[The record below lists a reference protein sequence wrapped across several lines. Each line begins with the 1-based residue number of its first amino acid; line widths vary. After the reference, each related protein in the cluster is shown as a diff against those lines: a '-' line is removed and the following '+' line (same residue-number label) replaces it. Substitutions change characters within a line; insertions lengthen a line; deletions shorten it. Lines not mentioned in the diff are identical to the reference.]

1 MSTIA
6 RPYVA
11 AAFEYAAAKKD
22 LPAWETLLAAAAD
35 LAKDKAIVALLQNPQ
50 VTKEQLSGLFCEVL
64 KPLLDTEKT
73 NFIQLL
79 AANNRLAVL
88 PQIFTQFKLAREEK
102 EKTITA
108 QVVSATPLSK
118 PYQEKLVKALS
129 KRLDRK
135 VELQCDINPE
145 LLGGVIV
152 RAGDLVIDGSVS
164 GKLTRL
170 NDFI

>member
-1 MSTIA
+1 MTTTIA

-11 AAFEYAAAKKD
+11 AAFEFASAKND
-22 LPAWETLLAAAAD
+22 LPAWENMLQSAAQ
-35 LAKDKAIVALLQNPQ
+35 LVENKELKSLLQNPSISSYQ
-50 VTKEQLSGLFCEVL
+50 IADLLAELLA
-64 KPLLDTEKT
+64 PLDAGKS

-79 AANNRLAVL
+79 AENDRLSVL
-88 PQIFTQFKLAREEK
+88 PEIALLFKAARKEK
-102 EKTITA
+102 EKSVTA
-108 QVVSATPLSK
+108 HVSSAVALSK
-118 PYQEKLVKALS
+118 DYQEKLIKALT
-129 KRLDRK
+129 KRLQRK
-135 VELQCDINPE
+135 VDLQCEVTPD